1 VGKLTL
7 NLLGPPEVSHDGR
20 RVRFRARKALA
31 LLAYLA
37 AEGSRGEI
45 TALLWPA
52 SDERR
57 DRTAL
62 RSVLSSLRGTLEE
75 AATSSAGW
83 LERLLTH
90 PVKGLNNY
98 EEMIRLL
105 TEEKGAIKV
114 FVEVNSRV

>member
-1 VGKLTL
+1 MGKLTL

-37 AEGSRGEI
+37 AEGSRSRGEI
-45 TALLWPA
+45 SALLWPA

-62 RSVLSSLRGTLEE
+62 
-75 AATSSAGW
+75 SSAG
-83 LERLLTH
+83 
-90 PVKGLNNY
+90 
-98 EEMIRLL
+98 
-105 TEEKGAIKV
+105 
-114 FVEVNSRV
+114 